1 MRPRMCPSCGDALYP
16 NGLAQVMS
24 SLDLWHC
31 YAKDCGACV
40 TFKRTKIVN
49 ILHLPSYLTLDEELE
64 QMAEGILRYEQG
76 T

>member
-1 MRPRMCPSCGDALYP
+1 M
-16 NGLAQVMS
+16 
-24 SLDLWHC
+24 DLWHC

-40 TFKRTKIVN
+40 TFKQKKIVD
-49 ILHLPSYLTLDEELE
+49 ILHLPRYLTLDEELE